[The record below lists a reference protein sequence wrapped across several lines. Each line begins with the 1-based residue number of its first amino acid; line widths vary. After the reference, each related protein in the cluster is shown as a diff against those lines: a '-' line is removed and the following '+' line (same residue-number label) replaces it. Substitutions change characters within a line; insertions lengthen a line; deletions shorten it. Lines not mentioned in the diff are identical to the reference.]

1 MADKDMKGMP
11 GMSSMPGMAGM
22 GDPTREGNNADLAGK
37 GQGMDT
43 PAPPV
48 QEAGKTLM
56 HESMTNMPMAKL
68 KRIWTVTG
76 TEDWDMLRGFG
87 AASGMV
93 AMMNSMMVGGSPMR
107 SMKMGKMD
115 MAMTEMPAPTPEEAR
130 LASDTTSA
138 PAEASAPTSD
148 KIAAAVTPNPP
159 VVGDNTLDMTV
170 TDVSGKPLT
179 GLKLD
184 ATVAMVTM
192 DMGTAHPQVVE
203 IGGGKYRAT
212 ANFSMAGPW
221 HVVVQGDGGK
231 IKESFDFQAGGTAS
245 QSSPA
250 EVQPQARQE
259 TQPPAPGPNPAG
271 PTAIAAALTPNPPKV
286 GSPNTLTVTVTDAAG
301 KPVAGAKVTS
311 SVAMTIMDMGTTHP
325 AFKDMGGGKYEGK
338 VGFSMAGPWRVS
350 VKVTPPG
357 QKPQTKAFDFTA
369 K

>member
-1 MADKDMKGMP
+1 MADDSMKDMP
-11 GMSSMPGMAGM
+11 GMKNMPGMG
-22 GDPTREGNNADLAGK
+22 GTGNPTRESSNADHADK
-37 GQGMDT
+37 GRGMDT
-43 PAPPV
+43 PAPPM
-48 QEAGKTLM
+48 QEAGKTVM
-56 HESMTNMPMAKL
+56 HESMTNMPMAKP

-76 TEDWDMLRGFG
+76 TEDWAMLRGFG

-93 AMMNSMMVGGSPMR
+93 TMMNSMMVGGSPMQN
-107 SMKMGKMD
+107 MKMGKMD
-115 MAMTEMPAPTPEEAR
+115 VKMAEMPAPTPEEAR
-130 LASDTTSA
+130 LASDTANA
-138 PAEASAPTSD
+138 PAEASMPASG

-170 TDVSGKPLT
+170 TDVSGKPIT
-179 GLKLD
+179 GLKLA

-203 IGGGKYRAT
+203 VGGGKYRTT

-221 HVVVQGDGGK
+221 RVTLAGDGGK
-231 IKESFDFQAGGTAS
+231 LKQSFDFQAGGAAS
-245 QSSPA
+245 Q
-250 EVQPQARQE
+250 Q
-259 TQPPAPGPNPAG
+259 TQPADTQPASAATAAG
-271 PTAIAAALTPNPPKV
+271 PAAIAAALTPNPPQV

-311 SVAMTIMDMGTTHP
+311 SVAMTTMDMGTTHP

-357 QKPQTKAFDFTA
+357 QKPQAKAFDFTA